1 MKPRRWVHSRLYR
14 AGGKSDFSAR
24 ESEAPPEP
32 VRDGKRLGR
41 SLALPKV
48 ERRHRWLKR
57 QEKRHQIVLL
67 GFAELQFENQIE
79 KLDCVREGQQPAV
92 MQVRG

>member
-1 MKPRRWVHSRLYR
+1 MEPRRWVHSRLHR
-14 AGGKSDFSAR
+14 AGAKTDFSGR

-32 VRDGKRLGR
+32 ARDGKRLGQ

-67 GFAELQFENQIE
+67 GFAELEFENQIE
-79 KLDCVREGQQPAV
+79 KLDRVRNGQQPAV